1 MTEEGGKGVLSIAI
15 NYEDGDTHSIVSG
28 DIDVGGELTVT
39 ANQTKDQIELKRAFA
54 IPGIAVGISSSASVG
69 GTSTGDLLADI
80 KEAMKNKGKA
90 GAGGAA
96 KSAWAKA
103 FGEKASDAVDEKA
116 KKSGGEKK
124 PGNVNEQLDE
134 KKKASSGIPYNV
146 GGALTIINDNNAVL
160 ASIGTSTQAEYSHDL
175 PASTLSAMN
184 GGFTLGDGATTV
196 SLDYATGAPTSLTA
210 LVDNITANEN
220 YADLIIHC

>member
-1 MTEEGGKGVLSIAI
+1 MDAAKISTDGNLVITSDTLDKNRTTARAMTEEGGKGVLSIAI

-90 GAGGAA
+90 GAASGAKAAGGGIASAA
-96 KSAWAKA
+96 KFAWAKA
-103 FGEKASDAVDEKA
+103 FGKKASDAVDEKA

-124 PGNVNEQLDE
+124 PSNVNEQLDE
-134 KKKASSGIPYNV
+134 KKKASSGIPFNV

-160 ASIGTSTQAEYSHDL
+160 ASIGTSTQADI
-175 PASTLSAMN
+175 AMIYRR
-184 GGFTLGDGATTV
+184 L
-196 SLDYATGAPTSLTA
+196 
-210 LVDNITANEN
+210 
-220 YADLIIHC
+220 HCQQ

>member
-1 MTEEGGKGVLSIAI
+1 EGGKGVLSIAI

-39 ANQTKDQIELKRAFA
+39 ANQSKDQIELNRAFA

-96 KSAWAKA
+96 KSAWAKT
-103 FGEKASDAVDEKA
+103 FGKKASDAVDEKA

-124 PGNVNEQLDE
+124 PSNVNEQLDK
-134 KKKASSGIPYNV
+134 KKKASSGIPFNV
-146 GGALTIINDNNAVL
+146 GGALTIINDTNAVL
-160 ASIGTSTQAEYSHDL
+160 ASIGASTQTYSHDL

-184 GGFTLGDGATTV
+184 GGFTLGDGTSTTV
-196 SLDYATGAPTSLTA
+196 ILDYSSGAPASLTE
-210 LVDNITANEN
+210 LVND
-220 YADLIIHC
+220 

>member
-1 MTEEGGKGVLSIAI
+1 MDAAKISTDGNLVITSDTLDKNRTTARAMTEEGGKGVLSIAI

-134 KKKASSGIPYNV
+134 KKKASPV
-146 GGALTIINDNNAVL
+146 G
-160 ASIGTSTQAEYSHDL
+160 SHL
-175 PASTLSAMN
+175 MS
-184 GGFTLGDGATTV
+184 V
-196 SLDYATGAPTSLTA
+196 VHSLL
-210 LVDNITANEN
+210 LMITM
-220 YADLIIHC
+220 LF